1 MILKEKCRLVVRNR
15 TFLRLDFQEAPTC
28 DVPELEPQSEVLVP
42 TDHLGQ
48 KIGAY
53 RRSEI
58 KKKHFKFFDLLKVGC
73 VKK

>member
-1 MILKEKCRLVVRNR
+1 MQRLIEMILKE
-15 TFLRLDFQEAPTC
+15 RLDFQEAPTC

-42 TDHLGQ
+42 ADHLGQ

-58 KKKHFKFFDLLKVGC
+58 KKTFPNILIFWK
-73 VKK
+73 